1 MAIFN
6 SYVKLPEGIWH
17 QCGCL
22 IHQKDGIIP
31 PWRSV
36 TWVHR
41 WRQVDGIKCTT
52 GDTSTKKG
60 HILSHGAT
68 PVAGW
73 LCMLF
78 HGKKPICYKWD
89 DDDLGV
95 PLWLRKP
102 PYVSSATDETEWRW
116 YQHVNGLE
124 TWNWTGTLTRALWGV
139 ASAHPNRTQWSSA
152 CMHTLCQP
160 FRVLIRVTYPLSG
173 HTIHYTKIYHIIS
186 IIQVSSTSLSDF
198 ECMFLPSCFFK
209 VLLSDI
215 FKWFESNICHN
226 PHSAGPF
233 RSWHRISRPSP
244 RTNALQPTTQLDLAD
259 DPSKWNWYNCIY
271 IYISHK
277 IHVWYI

>member
-160 FRVLIRVTYPLSG
+160 FRVLTRVTYPLSG

-198 ECMFLPSCFFK
+198 ECMFLPSCFFLK
-209 VLLSDI
+209 YFFLI
-215 FKWFESNICHN
+215 FSNDLNPTYVITPTPLAHFDPGTESRDRVPAPMLC
-226 PHSAGPF
+226 SQR
-233 RSWHRISRPSP
+233 RSWIWQMIRPSE
-244 RTNALQPTTQLDLAD
+244 
-259 DPSKWNWYNCIY
+259 IGIIVY
-271 IYISHK
+271 IYIP
-277 IHVWYI
+277 